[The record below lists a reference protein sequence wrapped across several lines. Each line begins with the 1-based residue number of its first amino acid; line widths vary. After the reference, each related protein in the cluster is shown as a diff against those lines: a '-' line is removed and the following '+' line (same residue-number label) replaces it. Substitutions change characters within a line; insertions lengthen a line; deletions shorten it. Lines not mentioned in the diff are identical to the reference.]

1 MNELELKRELENER
15 KINFLKENLV
25 GIEKWLIDEKISEIS
40 LNQDGKI
47 YLDIKGKGRVDSGEI
62 LTKVDGENIIK
73 LVAAFSEK
81 QITEE
86 TPIISAA
93 LPDGSRFEGLMYQVT
108 NYLPVFSIRKHT
120 SEIIPLEKFVE
131 TNFITSYQKEYI
143 EKAIIEKKNI
153 LVVGG
158 TSSGKTTFLNACL
171 DKLKDSEDRISVIE
185 EVRELKCG
193 AKNIN
198 YFTSTETVTYR
209 DILRSNMRL
218 NPDRIILGE
227 LRTGGETLE
236 LLKAW
241 NSGHSGGFATIH
253 ANSTLAGLKKVEQY
267 IDEVTVKSQQYL
279 IVEAINV
286 VVNVVRVGS
295 KRYVK
300 EISEVIEY
308 DKENDTYILKK
319 IKEK

>member
-1 MNELELKRELENER
+1 MTDLEISRELENEK

-25 GIEKWLIDEKISEIS
+25 GIEKWLNDENISEIS

-47 YLDIKGKGRVDSGEI
+47 YLDIKGKGRIDSEKT
-62 LTKVDGENIIK
+62 LSKVDGENIIK
-73 LVAAFSEK
+73 LVAAFSGK

-86 TPIISAA
+86 TPIISAS
-93 LPDGSRFEGLMYQVT
+93 LPDGSRFEGLMHQVT
-108 NYLPVFSIRKHT
+108 NFSHVFSIRKHT
-120 SEIIPLEKFVE
+120 TEVIPLEKFVE
-131 TNFITSYQKEYI
+131 TNFMTNEQKEYI
-143 EKAIIEKKNI
+143 EQAIIDKKNI

-185 EVRELKCG
+185 EVRELKCE

-198 YFTSTETVTYR
+198 FFTSTETVSYR

-227 LRTGGETLE
+227 LRTGGETIE

-241 NSGHSGGFATIH
+241 NSGHSGGLATIH

-267 IDEVTVKSQQYL
+267 IDEVTVKSQHYL

-286 VVNVVRVGS
+286 VVNIVRDGTR
-295 KRYVK
+295 RYIK
-300 EISEVIEY
+300 EIAEVVAY
-308 DKENDTYILKK
+308 DKENDTYILNKK
-319 IKEK
+319 